1 MWNLRE
7 SIQNIERSEGIFV
20 NYLIWF
26 IFKVFFISFYGHK
39 VKLLLLFFLFT
50 MIIFRFTVLFILGK
64 KIIFVPRVA
73 RPSASAPTIISIG
86 KFMREH
92 QLNSIS
98 KIHKRMENK
107 LKTRKK
113 LNKQIA
119 NLPATKLQML
129 LSRYRLH
136 RLGYLKLLM

>member
-1 MWNLRE
+1 
-7 SIQNIERSEGIFV
+7 
-20 NYLIWF
+20 
-26 IFKVFFISFYGHK
+26 
-39 VKLLLLFFLFT
+39 
-50 MIIFRFTVLFILGK
+50 
-64 KIIFVPRVA
+64 
-73 RPSASAPTIISIG
+73 
-86 KFMREH
+86 MREH

-98 KIHKRMENK
+98 KIHKRMEK

-119 NLPATKLQML
+119 NLPETKLQML